1 MTEIH
6 FSKVDSTPTLL
17 KITTGSSESSIMKAV
32 TYQLSCRMTLTASFT
47 SPSTTQIRDMT
58 GNVQHLSSSQ
68 S

>member
-32 TYQLSCRMTLTASFT
+32 TYPRYFHMTLTASFT